1 MATPLIL
8 LHAADIPAA
17 LTLATQHADLVVL
30 VFDPGLVD
38 RAVAAGLP
46 RVHCMQWDDAPPH
59 LERAD
64 EATRLS
70 RTLGDTLDALVEP
83 VWPGLALGSWQQL
96 SLFYLH
102 SSLLWYSGLA
112 ASVCHRLPEGRVHIP
127 FTDNP
132 QTYYFPSF
140 VPALLLLQQLQR
152 EGRVYQAFTHGSKP
166 LPTQPVPALHGVR
179 TPGGRPYLLTHLPT
193 CFYDAEHI
201 NRELAHSGHTVVD
214 LTARYWHVPIG
225 TAPSVP
231 TAEAD
236 AMFDTL
242 PADQQARITDV
253 LQRLQAPLDAHLA
266 RWLQAAG
273 FRARQ
278 LAQLLAAYRAQLVTL
293 CLLQQHFARQAPL
306 RLLVSDHDTDFHG
319 PLSAYA
325 RAQQV
330 PMLVLPHSKTST
342 DLDFVARD
350 ATVLCHAIQGDPVYD
365 VRGHRP
371 LQATLALPAQLNLSA
386 AVGPVRRVGLLL
398 NGISLNGIP
407 NVEFA
412 DYRTGLLRIVAWCR
426 DQGLELVLRSRAAR
440 TLFRPVLERSGLSG
454 PQLAA
459 SVEGTMAEF
468 AESCDLCLMYD
479 APTSGAVEFLNR
491 GVPLLN
497 PVVSTQSKR
506 ETASMHTRIVPR
518 TGVEVALRQAATL
531 VADPAELQCFRM
543 QQLQAYLAHLAQ
555 ARALR
560 EFL

>member
-1 MATPLIL
+1 MATPLLL

-17 LTLATQHADLVVL
+17 LTLAAQHADLSVL

-46 RVHCMQWDDAPPH
+46 RVHCMLWDEAPSN
-59 LERAD
+59 LDRAD

-70 RTLGDTLDALVEP
+70 RALGDALDALVEP
-83 VWPGLALGSWQQL
+83 LWPGLALGSWQQL

-102 SSLLWYSGLA
+102 SSLQWYGGLA
-112 ASVCHRLPEGRVHIP
+112 ASVAHRLPEGRVHVP
-127 FTDNP
+127 FTDSA

-140 VPALLLLQQLQR
+140 VPALMLLQQLQR
-152 EGRVYQAFTHGSKP
+152 EGRGYQAFTHGAKP
-166 LPTQPVPALHGVR
+166 APTQPVPALHGVR
-179 TPGGRPYLLTHLPT
+179 APDGRPFLLTHLPT
-193 CFYDAEHI
+193 CFYDAGHI
-201 NRELAHSGHTVVD
+201 NAELAHSGHAVVD
-214 LTARYWHVPIG
+214 LCARYWHVPIG

-242 PADQQARITDV
+242 PAAQQARIAQV
-253 LQRLQAPLDAHLA
+253 LQVLQAPLDAHLA
-266 RWLQAAG
+266 RWLAAPS

-278 LAQLLAAYRAQLVTL
+278 LAQLLAVYRAQLVTL
-293 CLLQQHFARQAPL
+293 CLLQRHFAGQAPL

-342 DLDFVARD
+342 DLDYLARD
-350 ATVLCHAIQGDPVYD
+350 ATVLTHAIQGDPVYD

-371 LQATLALPAQLNLSA
+371 LQATLALPTQLNLPASVA
-386 AVGPVRRVGLLL
+386 PVRRVGLLL

-412 DYRTGLLRIVAWCR
+412 AYRAGLLRIVAWCQA
-426 DQGLELVLRSRAAR
+426 QGLELVLRSRAAR
-440 TLFRPVLERSGLSG
+440 TLFRPVLEKAGLSAA
-454 PQLAA
+454 QLAA
-459 SVEGTMAEF
+459 SVDGTMAEF
-468 AESCDLCLMYD
+468 AERCDLCLMYD
-479 APTSGAVEFLNR
+479 APTSGALELLNR
-491 GVPLLN
+491 GVPVLN
-497 PVVSTQSKR
+497 PVVSTQTKR
-506 ETASMHTRIVPR
+506 ESASMHTRIVPR
-518 TGVEVALRQAATL
+518 TGLELALRQAATL

-543 QQLQAYLAHLAQ
+543 QQLQAYLAQLAQ